1 MWYIIQVTAYSGLL
15 WVVYYLLLRNRPMH
29 AFNRSYLLTAVL
41 LPVAL
46 PLIYLPS
53 IFSTSGSGE
62 MSSTLN
68 ELVITAEATKR
79 VVVTNQ
85 FAWVP
90 YAYMAIVVAILLV
103 RLAGFVKMKRVIN
116 RSEHEQREGFTVLAH
131 TGYGPG
137 SWGKYIFL
145 PEGDVDNAIIEHE
158 YAHIKYKHSRDMLLI
173 NIVQAIMW
181 PNLFIHLLKREL
193 VQVHEFQADSVVDMP
208 RADYSGLLLASVFNT
223 CRLPFT
229 HSFIIHPIKRRI
241 MMLQKNKVPAGVRG
255 VAVAALTVFVAAGVV
270 SMQSCE
276 PKQDTV
282 NEKTDIREGMPADA
296 LQYTHK
302 MPEAEYNV
310 YQELAHKIVYPA
322 EAKAQKIE
330 GRVNIRFV
338 VDKDGHITNVQ
349 PMGTKNNQL
358 LVDAAITAVAALP
371 DWKPGEDEQGNPVA
385 VWFTLPV
392 TFKLDSKPGDAN
404 AKKPDNSKRSEA
416 NKSEK
421 TSAKEP
427 NKLSGDRALYV
438 QQKQN
443 VYMKEDGSV
452 SYTPKEWQVGVD
464 ENGNKKRY
472 WKVPL
477 ANTDGLEIRIDEEGQ
492 IDIKDPAQN
501 KDFDHKVTFIAGE
514 TVTPTE
520 QENAAVARR
529 ILDKMNEKK

>member
-15 WVVYYLLLRNRPMH
+15 WAVYYLLLRNRPMH

-53 IFSTSGSGE
+53 MFSTAANSE

-85 FAWVP
+85 FAWVQ
-90 YAYMAIVVAILLV
+90 YAYLAVALSVLLV
-103 RLAGFVKMKRVIN
+103 RFAGFVKMKRVIN
-116 RSEHEQREGFTVLAH
+116 KSTHEQREGFTVLAH

-137 SWGKYIFL
+137 SWGRYIFL
-145 PEGDVDNAIIEHE
+145 PEGDVDSAIIEHE
-158 YAHIKYKHSRDMLLI
+158 YAHIRFRHSRDI
-173 NIVQAIMW
+173 VFVNIVQAIMW

-276 PKQDTV
+276 PKQDSIK
-282 NEKTDIREGMPADA
+282 EKVDVRADIPADV
-296 LQYTHK
+296 LTVTHK
-302 MPEAEYNV
+302 MPEADYNV

-338 VDKDGHITNVQ
+338 IDKDGHITNVQ
-349 PMGTKNNQL
+349 PVGTKNNQL
-358 LVDAAITAVAALP
+358 LVDAAVTAVAALP
-371 DWKPGEDEQGNPVA
+371 DWKPGEDEQGNPVP
-385 VWFTLPV
+385 VFFTLPV
-392 TFKLDSKPGDAN
+392 TFKLDSDDKAKN
-404 AKKPDNSKRSEA
+404 AQGSQK
-416 NKSEK
+416 
-421 TSAKEP
+421 AKE
-427 NKLSGDRALYV
+427 SGMSDKGQVSRKEEGKQSNARAVYV

-464 ENGNKKRY
+464 EHGNEKRY
-472 WKVPL
+472 WKMPL
-477 ANTDGLEIRIDEEGQ
+477 ANTDGLEIRIDEEGK
-492 IDIKDPAQN
+492 IDVKDPAQN
-501 KDFDHKVTFIAGE
+501 KDFDSKVTFIASE
-514 TVTPTE
+514 AVTPTE
-520 QENAAVARR
+520 
-529 ILDKMNEKK
+529 

>member
-15 WVVYYLLLRNRPMH
+15 WAVYYLLLRNRPMH

-53 IFSTSGSGE
+53 MFSTAANSE

-90 YAYMAIVVAILLV
+90 YAYLAVALSVLLV
-103 RLAGFVKMKRVIN
+103 RFAGFVKMKRVIN
-116 RSEHEQREGFTVLAH
+116 KSTHEQREGFTVLAH

-137 SWGKYIFL
+137 SWGRYIFL
-145 PEGDVDNAIIEHE
+145 PEGDVDSAIIEHE
-158 YAHIKYKHSRDMLLI
+158 YAHIRFRHSRDIVFI

-255 VAVAALTVFVAAGVV
+255 VAVAALTVFVAAGIV

-276 PKQDTV
+276 PKQ
-282 NEKTDIREGMPADA
+282 E
-296 LQYTHK
+296 
-302 MPEAEYNV
+302 EAER
-310 YQELAHKIVYPA
+310 EKGG
-322 EAKAQKIE
+322 AK
-330 GRVNIRFV
+330 GVNCCRC
-338 VDKDGHITNVQ
+338 
-349 PMGTKNNQL
+349 
-358 LVDAAITAVAALP
+358 TAVYT
-371 DWKPGEDEQGNPVA
+371 Q
-385 VWFTLPV
+385 
-392 TFKLDSKPGDAN
+392 DA
-404 AKKPDNSKRSEA
+404 
-416 NKSEK
+416 
-421 TSAKEP
+421 
-427 NKLSGDRALYV
+427 
-438 QQKQN
+438 
-443 VYMKEDGSV
+443 GSRV
-452 SYTPKEWQVGVD
+452 
-464 ENGNKKRY
+464 
-472 WKVPL
+472 
-477 ANTDGLEIRIDEEGQ
+477 
-492 IDIKDPAQN
+492 
-501 KDFDHKVTFIAGE
+501 
-514 TVTPTE
+514 
-520 QENAAVARR
+520 
-529 ILDKMNEKK
+529 

>member
-1 MWYIIQVTAYSGLL
+1 
-15 WVVYYLLLRNRPMH
+15 
-29 AFNRSYLLTAVL
+29 
-41 LPVAL
+41 
-46 PLIYLPS
+46 
-53 IFSTSGSGE
+53 
-62 MSSTLN
+62 
-68 ELVITAEATKR
+68 
-79 VVVTNQ
+79 
-85 FAWVP
+85 
-90 YAYMAIVVAILLV
+90 
-103 RLAGFVKMKRVIN
+103 
-116 RSEHEQREGFTVLAH
+116 
-131 TGYGPG
+131 
-137 SWGKYIFL
+137 
-145 PEGDVDNAIIEHE
+145 
-158 YAHIKYKHSRDMLLI
+158 
-173 NIVQAIMW
+173 
-181 PNLFIHLLKREL
+181 
-193 VQVHEFQADSVVDMP
+193 
-208 RADYSGLLLASVFNT
+208 
-223 CRLPFT
+223 
-229 HSFIIHPIKRRI
+229 
-241 MMLQKNKVPAGVRG
+241 MLQKNKVPAGVRG
-255 VAVAALTVFVAAGVV
+255 VAVAALTVFVVAGVV

-276 PKQDTV
+276 PKQDSIK
-282 NEKTDIREGMPADA
+282 EKVDARADIPADV
-296 LQYTHK
+296 LTVTHK
-302 MPEAEYNV
+302 MPEADYNV

-322 EAKAQKIE
+322 EAKAQNIE
-330 GRVNIRFV
+330 GRVSIRFV

-349 PMGTKNNQL
+349 PMGTENNQL

-371 DWKPGEDEQGNPVA
+371 DWKPGEDEHGNPVA

-520 QENAAVARR
+520 QDNAAVARR